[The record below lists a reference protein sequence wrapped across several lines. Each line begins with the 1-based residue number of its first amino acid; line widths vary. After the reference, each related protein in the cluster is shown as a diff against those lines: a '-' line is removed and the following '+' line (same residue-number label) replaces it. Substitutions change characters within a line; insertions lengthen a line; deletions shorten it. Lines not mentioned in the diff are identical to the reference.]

1 MVRRLVWDQDF
12 AGSIPVTPTKKAKS
26 FGFAFFDGV
35 GIEPVYLLC
44 KYGSSFLKYSQNVR
58 SAQLHFIFPYFS
70 YILVK
75 TVINRFH
82 CGDLSLRPNNNR
94 NYDTKRYRKSGAHF
108 LSKSLDL

>member
-1 MVRRLVWDQDF
+1 
-12 AGSIPVTPTKKAKS
+12 
-26 FGFAFFDGV
+26 V

-44 KYGSSFLKYSQNVR
+44 KYGSPFLKYSQNVR

-82 CGDLSLRPNNNR
+82 CGDLSLRPNLALGSNFRSLFLCLLRR
-94 NYDTKRYRKSGAHF
+94 NF
-108 LSKSLDL
+108 